1 LFRLDFLPACGRLAG
16 FLKGRIFDTMN
27 PSALRCKCLHCKKF
41 FVPDYRNRGRQKYC
55 SVPECQAASK
65 QGSQRRWLSKPDNR
79 DYFRGPENVR
89 RVQEWRAEHPGY
101 WKQPPRK
108 PRRAL
113 QEICSAQAAVSEEV
127 APKQAPQDSQPA
139 LQELCLVKTP
149 LLVGLIA
156 QFTDTALQEDIVTYT
171 RRLIAKGQ
179 DILDQPSR
187 RLAKGKLD
195 YDAKENPAPRTPA
208 TGAGAV
214 QLD

>member
-1 LFRLDFLPACGRLAG
+1 MKPF
-16 FLKGRIFDTMN
+16 
-27 PSALRCKCLHCKKF
+27 ALRCKCLHCKKF

-55 SVPECQAASK
+55 SDLECQAASK

-79 DYFRGPENVR
+79 NYFRSPDNVQ
-89 RVQEWRAEHPGY
+89 RVRQWRAAHPGY

-113 QEICSAQAAVSEEV
+113 QETCSAQVAVCEEV
-127 APKQAPQDSQPA
+127 AQKQAPQDSQPA

-156 QFTDTALQEDIVTYT
+156 LFTDTALQEDIVTYT
-171 RRLIAKGQ
+171 RRLIAGQ

>member
-1 LFRLDFLPACGRLAG
+1 MKPPA
-16 FLKGRIFDTMN
+16 I
-27 PSALRCKCLHCKKF
+27 RCKCLHCHKF
-41 FVPDYRNRGRQKYC
+41 FVLDYRNRGRQKYC
-55 SVPECQAASK
+55 SIPACQAASK

-79 DYFRGPENVR
+79 DYFRGAENVR
-89 RVQEWRAEHPGY
+89 RVQAWRAEHPGY
-101 WKQPPRK
+101 WKQSPRK
-108 PRRAL
+108 PRRTL
-113 QEICSAQAAVSEEV
+113 QETCSEQAPVSEEL
-127 APKQAPQDSQPA
+127 APTPVSQASPPA
-139 LQELCLVKTP
+139 LQDLCEVKTP

-195 YDAKENPAPRTPA
+195 YDAKENPAAGPVA

>member
-1 LFRLDFLPACGRLAG
+1 MKPPA
-16 FLKGRIFDTMN
+16 
-27 PSALRCKCLHCKKF
+27 PRCKCLHCKKF

-55 SVPECQAASK
+55 SDPECQAASK

-89 RVQEWRAEHPGY
+89 RVQQWRTEHPGY

-108 PRRAL
+108 PRRTL
-113 QEICSAQAAVSEEV
+113 QETCSAQVAVCEEV
-127 APKQAPQDSQPA
+127 APKQASQDSPPA

-156 QFTDTALQEDIVTYT
+156 QFTDTALQEDIVTFT

-187 RLAKGKLD
+187 RFTKGT
-195 YDAKENPAPRTPA
+195 YDTKESPASGPVAP
-208 TGAGAV
+208 GAAAV
-214 QLD
+214 

>member
-1 LFRLDFLPACGRLAG
+1 MKPPA
-16 FLKGRIFDTMN
+16 
-27 PSALRCKCLHCKKF
+27 PRCKCLHCKKF

-89 RVQEWRAEHPGY
+89 RVQEWRAEHPRY

-108 PRRAL
+108 PRRTL
-113 QEICSAQAAVSEEV
+113 QETCSAQVAVSEEV
-127 APKQAPQDSQPA
+127 APKQAPQDSPPALQELCLTQDSPPA

-187 RLAKGKLD
+187 RLAKGKLV

-208 TGAGAV
+208 AGAGAV